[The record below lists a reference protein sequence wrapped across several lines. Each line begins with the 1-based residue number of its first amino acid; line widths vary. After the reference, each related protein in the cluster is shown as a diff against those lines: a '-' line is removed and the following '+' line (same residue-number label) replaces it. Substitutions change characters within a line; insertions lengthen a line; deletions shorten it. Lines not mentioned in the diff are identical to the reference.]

1 MAFLVRNMFELFIVR
16 DCSEVAIHPLILTK
30 EGTFRAANPKMK
42 IDKKAYYRQSELLSK
57 FDFTQM
63 DKLQRLAFS
72 LNLRYEKIADEFGNI
87 GLMTNG
93 YGLSLATQMQLKTFG
108 GGTVNHLDLYGDSTI
123 EDVIEGLEL
132 MEEDSRV
139 KTVMMNMFA
148 GQLSLK
154 PLAEGVVKAIER
166 GSFTKPLVL
175 RLRG

>member
-1 MAFLVRNMFELFIVR
+1 
-16 DCSEVAIHPLILTK
+16 
-30 EGTFRAANPKMK
+30 
-42 IDKKAYYRQSELLSK
+42 
-57 FDFTQM
+57 M

-72 LNLRYEKIADEFGNI
+72 LNLRYDKIADEFGNI

-108 GGTVNHLDLYGDSTI
+108 KGTVNHLDLYGDSTI

-132 MEEDSRV
+132 LQEDSRV
-139 KTVMMNMFA
+139 KIVMMNLFA

-154 PLAEGVVKAIER
+154 PLAEGVVTAINR
-166 GSFTKPLVL
+166 GSFSKPLVM